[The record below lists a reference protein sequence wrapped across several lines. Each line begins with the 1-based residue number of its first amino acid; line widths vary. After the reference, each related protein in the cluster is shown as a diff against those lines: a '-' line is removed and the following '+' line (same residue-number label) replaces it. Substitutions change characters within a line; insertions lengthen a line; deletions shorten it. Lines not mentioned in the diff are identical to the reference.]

1 MLESSGGLVGSS
13 GEGGGKAVVGSSGS
27 SIMAA
32 GSIGG
37 GGDDDKSGGELF
49 ESGGGGGNRWPR
61 QETLALLKIRSD
73 MDTAFRDSSLKGP
86 LWEEVSRKMAE
97 LGYHR
102 SGKKC
107 KEKFENVYKY
117 HKRTKEGRVGK
128 SEGKTYR
135 FFDQL
140 EALEQHHPN
149 SSPALPPPRAPPQVA
164 VPVTMIMPAGATV
177 PSSPQPINVVHVA
190 PAPLSISAQPQQPQ
204 PPNVSSNNPTPASQ
218 VAQTPGG
225 VQGQQQQTM
234 PTHPSPIQMEHSA
247 PSESPSAT
255 PSSSSS
261 TSSDEEVMGRKKR
274 KRKWKD
280 FFERLMKEVI
290 DKQEVLQ
297 KRFLEAVE
305 RREHDRMAREEAW
318 KMQEIA
324 RLNREHEILV
334 QERSMAA
341 AKDAALISF
350 LKKLSEQQQIPM
362 QLPAQLQTQAQPPQ
376 QQDVPSTTTGTQSQQ
391 VQRQAQVQPQAQ
403 VHHNPVP
410 VAPPPLPQPQPLTQF
425 PPQQAVPAAQTHL
438 VISNNV
444 DVQKT
449 NNGNGTGGDVQS
461 PLPPSSSRWPKAEV
475 QALINL
481 RTNLDQKYQ
490 ESGPKGP
497 LWEEISA
504 SMRKLGYN
512 RNAKRCKEKWENI
525 NKYFKKVKESN
536 KKRPEDSKT
545 CPYFHQLDALYRE
558 KNKPDPNTNSN
569 TNSTNITSS
578 YGHPS
583 SNVNLGPIMAQT
595 QQHWPNPGSDN
606 AEHEDSDD
614 DGDEDDDDD
623 QGTGYEIVANNA
635 AGATNANVNVN
646 SNAGSISTTTTTAT
660 TTGHAE

>member
-1 MLESSGGLVGSS
+1 
-13 GEGGGKAVVGSSGS
+13 
-27 SIMAA
+27 
-32 GSIGG
+32 
-37 GGDDDKSGGELF
+37 
-49 ESGGGGGNRWPR
+49 
-61 QETLALLKIRSD
+61 
-73 MDTAFRDSSLKGP
+73 
-86 LWEEVSRKMAE
+86 MAE

-128 SEGKTYR
+128 SDGKTYR

-140 EALEQHHPN
+140 EALEQHHSN
-149 SSPALPPPRAPPQVA
+149 SPSSALPPLPAPPRAPPQGAAQVA
-164 VPVTMIMPAGATV
+164 VPVTMVMPAGVTV
-177 PSSPQPINVVHVA
+177 PSSPHPINVVHVA
-190 PAPLSISAQPQQPQ
+190 PAPSSISPQPQQPQ
-204 PPNVSSNNPTPASQ
+204 HQSVSNNPTNANQ
-218 VAQTPGG
+218 VAQTQGG
-225 VQGQQQQTM
+225 VQGQQQPTM
-234 PTHPSPIQMEHSA
+234 PTHPSPIQMEHSP

-261 TSSDEEVMGRKKR
+261 TSSDEEVMGRRKR

-280 FFERLMKEVI
+280 FFERLMKDVI
-290 DKQEVLQ
+290 DKQEDLQ

-305 RREHDRMAREEAW
+305 KREHDRMAREEAW

-341 AKDAALISF
+341 TKDAALISF
-350 LKKLSEQQQIPM
+350 LQKLSEQQHIPV
-362 QLPAQLQTQAQPPQ
+362 QLPTQLQTQSQPQTQPQ
-376 QQDVPSTTTGTQSQQ
+376 PLVVPSTTGTQPQ
-391 VQRQAQVQPQAQ
+391 QAQPQPQPQPQPQTQSQAQ
-403 VHHNPVP
+403 VHHNLVP
-410 VAPPPLPQPQPLTQF
+410 VVPPPLPQPQPLTQL
-425 PPQQAVPAAQTHL
+425 PPQQQVPAGQTQL
-438 VISNNV
+438 VLSNNV
-444 DVQKT
+444 DLQKT
-449 NNGNGTGGDVQS
+449 NNGNGTRGEVQN

-481 RTNLDQKYQ
+481 RTSLDQKYQ

-536 KKRPEDSKT
+536 KRRPEDSKT

-558 KNKPDPNTNSN
+558 KNKVDPNTNTN
-569 TNSTNITSS
+569 TTTTTTTTTVTSS

-583 SNVNLGPIMAQT
+583 SNVNLGPIMAQP
-595 QQHWPNPGSDN
+595 QQQWATPGSDK
-606 AEHEDSDD
+606 ADHDESDD
-614 DGDEDDDDD
+614 EGDEDDDDD
-623 QGTGYEIVANNA
+623 DQGSGYEIVANNPTTS
-635 AGATNANVNVN
+635 ATNANINVN
-646 SNAGSISTTTTTAT
+646 SNAGSMSTTATTAT
-660 TTGHAE
+660 TTATAE